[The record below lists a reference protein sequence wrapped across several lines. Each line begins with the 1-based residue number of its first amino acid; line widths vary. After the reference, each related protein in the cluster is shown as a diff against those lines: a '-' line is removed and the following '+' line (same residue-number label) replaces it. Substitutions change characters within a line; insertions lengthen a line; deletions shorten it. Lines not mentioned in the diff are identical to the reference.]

1 MSDGVG
7 ARESGPTAIN
17 TSAQQDQ
24 TEEDWHGWMALGSA
38 GTLALGIISIV
49 NSANNGAAGLLVL
62 GILLIA
68 AALAGTVVSRF
79 WTTYDRLPAWWM
91 KALATV
97 GYFPGI
103 AVGIIF
109 LWMMK
114 TIFWI
119 AQAFL

>member
-1 MSDGVG
+1 ML
-7 ARESGPTAIN
+7 N

-24 TEEDWHGWMALGSA
+24 AVEDWHGWMALGSA
-38 GTLALGIISIV
+38 GTLTLGIISIV
-49 NSANNGAAGLLVL
+49 NSASDGAPGLLVL

-79 WTTYDRLPAWWM
+79 WTTYERLPAWWL
-91 KALATV
+91 KALAFV

-103 AVGIIF
+103 AVGIIV
-109 LWMMK
+109 LWLMK

-119 AQAFL
+119 AQLFL